1 LFQFL
6 LRLNVCIISWIVLE
20 VVILVMKGQKKYL
33 IKFIPSGKSI
43 KISHGYNLRQAI
55 LDCGIYID
63 SSCGGVGTCGRC
75 RVRIK
80 EGEVNTKK
88 TKLISPAEKEKGYV
102 LSCLSKVESDLIVEI
117 PPQHKV
123 KAKIEKGK
131 FTEIKSKE
139 YLDINREELSKV
151 EIKPWIKKVA
161 IVVEKPSLSYGTSD
175 LFRLKKSIRE
185 NLGIEDCVVP
195 IHIIRK
201 LPLVLREKNWEV
213 TVTVDKENST
223 LIDIQPGK
231 VSSKCYGLSLDIGTT
246 SLVIYL
252 VDLENGKIINSESEY
267 NPQIKFGEDII
278 NRIVYANKK
287 GGLQKLKEVVID
299 SINNMIWKLLFTS
312 HIDADDIVSMMVA
325 GNSTMMHLFYGV
337 PPRYIREEPY
347 VTVAN
352 KFSSSTAKEIGIKH
366 IKNAYVYNIQG
377 VASYLGGDITSGILA
392 TDMYK
397 KKEPAL
403 FLDLGTNGE
412 LVVGNSEWMM
422 GASCSAGPAFE
433 GGGVKCGIR
442 AIDGAIE
449 EVSIDQQTYKCQVGV
464 IGGGKPRGICG
475 SGLID
480 VIGEMY
486 LKGVIDRKGKFN
498 KDIGNKYLRC
508 EENICHYV
516 LVDGKDSANGKDIYI
531 SEVDIDNLIRAKAAI
546 YAGIKTLLEEVDLSV
561 YDLEKIYIAGG
572 LGRHLH
578 VKNTIVIGMLPD
590 VDMNKYFFLGN
601 TSVTGAYLSLLS
613 EDKYKQS
620 SKIAAHITYIEL
632 SVNMKFMDRYVAGLF
647 LPYTDMKDFPSVEES
662 LYSLDNKFKNN
673 KIKK

>member
-1 LFQFL
+1 M
-6 LRLNVCIISWIVLE
+6 ND
-20 VVILVMKGQKKYL
+20 QKKYL
-33 IKFIPSGKSI
+33 IKFTPSGKSI
-43 KISHGYNLRQAI
+43 KISPGYNLKQAI
-55 LDCGIYID
+55 LDSGINID

-75 RVRIK
+75 KVRVK
-80 EGEVNTKK
+80 EGKVNTKK
-88 TKLISPAEKEKGYV
+88 SKFISSKEKENGYV
-102 LSCLSKVESDLIVEI
+102 LSCLSKVESDLIVEV
-117 PPQHKV
+117 PRQK
-123 KAKIEKGK
+123 KAGVKIEKGR
-131 FTEIKSKE
+131 FADIESKI
-139 YLDINREELSKV
+139 YADISKDELASV
-151 EIKPWIKKVA
+151 EIKPWIKKGT

-185 NLGIEDCVVP
+185 NLGIKNCIVP

-201 LPLVLREKNWEV
+201 LPLVLREKDWEV

-223 LIDIQPGK
+223 LIDIQPGRAGK
-231 VSSKCYGLSLDIGTT
+231 KSYGLALDIGTT

-252 VDLENGKIINSESEY
+252 ADLENGKIINSESEY

-278 NRIVYANKK
+278 NRIVYANRK
-287 GGLQKLKEVVID
+287 GGLGKLKEVIID
-299 SINNMIWKLLFTS
+299 SINNLIWRLLFNS
-312 HIDADDIVSMMVA
+312 QVDADSIVSMMVS

-352 KFSSSTAKEIGIKH
+352 KFSSSTAKEVGIKH

-392 TDMYK
+392 TDMYR
-397 KKEPAL
+397 KKELTL

-442 AIDGAIE
+442 AVDGAIE
-449 EVSIDQQTYKCQVGV
+449 KMSIDQKTYKCQAEV
-464 IGGGKPRGICG
+464 IGGGKPGGICG

-480 VIGEMY
+480 VVGEMY

-498 KDIGNKYLRC
+498 KDIGNKYLKC
-508 EENICHYV
+508 VDDDCQYI
-516 LVDGKDSANGKDIYI
+516 LVNGKNSATGEDIYI

-546 YAGIKTLLEEVDLSV
+546 YAGIKTLLEEVDSSIH
-561 YDLEKIYIAGG
+561 DLDKIYIAGG
-572 LGRHLH
+572 LGRHLNIR
-578 VKNTIVIGMLPD
+578 NTVIIGMLPD
-590 VDMNKYFFLGN
+590 VDVGKYFFLGN

-613 EDKYKQS
+613 EDKYRQS
-620 SKIAAHITYIEL
+620 SKIAEHITYIEL

-647 LPYTDMKDFPSVEES
+647 LPYTDMKDFPTVEEC
-662 LYSLDNKFKNN
+662 LYSLDSKL
-673 KIKK
+673 KK

>member
-1 LFQFL
+1 M
-6 LRLNVCIISWIVLE
+6 NS
-20 VVILVMKGQKKYL
+20 QKKYL
-33 IKFIPSGKSI
+33 IRFVPSGKSI
-43 KISHGYNLRQAI
+43 IVSPGYNLKQAI
-55 LDCGIYID
+55 LDSGIDID

-75 RVRIK
+75 RVWIK
-80 EGEVNTKK
+80 EGKVDTKK
-88 TKLISPAEKEKGYV
+88 SKFISSGEREKGYV

-117 PPQHKV
+117 PRRRKAR
-123 KAKIEKGK
+123 AKIVEGR
-131 FTEIKSKE
+131 FTDAESKV
-139 YLDINREELSKV
+139 YVGISKDELSSV
-151 EIKPWIKKVA
+151 EVKPWIKKKT

-185 NLGIEDCVVP
+185 NLDVKNCIVP

-201 LPLVLREKNWEV
+201 LPLALREKNWEV
-213 TVTVDKENST
+213 TVTVDKGNGT
-223 LIDIQPGK
+223 LIDIAPGK
-231 VSSKCYGLSLDIGTT
+231 ASKKSYGLALDIGTT
-246 SLVIYL
+246 SLVMYL
-252 VDLENGKIINSESEY
+252 VDLEDGKIIGSESEY

-278 NRIVYANKK
+278 NRIVYANRK
-287 GGLQKLKEVVID
+287 GGLEKLREVIVD
-299 SINNMIWKLLFTS
+299 SINNLIWRLMFNS
-312 HIDADDIVSMMVA
+312 RIDADSIVSMIVS

-352 KFSSSTAKEIGIKH
+352 QFSSSTAKEIGIKH

-392 TDMYK
+392 TNMYREK
-397 KKEPAL
+397 GLAL

-449 EVSIDQQTYKCQVGV
+449 KVSIDQKTYKCQTEV
-464 IGGGKPRGICG
+464 IGGGRPKGICG

-498 KDIGNKYLRC
+498 KDIGNKYLECVDNDCRY
-508 EENICHYV
+508 I
-516 LVDGKDSANGKDIYI
+516 LVYSKNSATGEDIYI
-531 SEVDIDNLIRAKAAI
+531 SEIDIDNLIRAKAAI

-572 LGRHLH
+572 LGRHLYI
-578 VKNTIVIGMLPD
+578 KNAVVIGMLPD
-590 VDMNKYFFLGN
+590 VNANKYFFMGN

-620 SKIAAHITYIEL
+620 SKIAEHITYIEL

-662 LYSLDNKFKNN
+662 LYSLDNKLKR
-673 KIKK
+673 

>member
-1 LFQFL
+1 M
-6 LRLNVCIISWIVLE
+6 NS
-20 VVILVMKGQKKYL
+20 QKEYL
-33 IKFIPSGKSI
+33 IKFVPSGKSI
-43 KISHGYNLRQAI
+43 KITPGYNLKQAI
-55 LDCGIYID
+55 LDSGIHID

-75 RVRIK
+75 KVRIK
-80 EGEVNTKK
+80 EGKVDTKK
-88 TKLISPAEKEKGYV
+88 SKFISSKEGKEGYV
-102 LSCLSKVESDLIVEI
+102 LSCLSKIESNLVVEVPRQQKVRAKIVEGRFTDM
-117 PPQHKV
+117 QSKV
-123 KAKIEKGK
+123 YAGI
-131 FTEIKSKE
+131 SK
-139 YLDINREELSKV
+139 DELSSV
-151 EIKPWIKKVA
+151 EIKPWIKKET

-185 NLGIEDCVVP
+185 NLDIKNCVVP

-201 LPLVLREKNWEV
+201 LPLVLREKNWEI
-213 TVTVDKENST
+213 TVTIDDENST
-223 LIDIQPGK
+223 LIDVTPGK
-231 VSSKCYGLSLDIGTT
+231 AGKKSYGLALDIGTT
-246 SLVIYL
+246 SLVMYI
-252 VDLENGKIINSESEY
+252 VDLENGKIIGSESEY

-278 NRIVYANKK
+278 NRIIYANKK
-287 GGLQKLKEVVID
+287 GGLEKLREVIVD
-299 SINNMIWKLLFTS
+299 SINNLIWRLMFS
-312 HIDADDIVSMMVA
+312 SSIDADSIVSMMVS

-352 KFSSSTAKEIGIKH
+352 QFSSSTAKEIGIKH

-392 TDMYK
+392 TNMHREK
-397 KKEPAL
+397 GLAL

-449 EVSIDQQTYKCQVGV
+449 KVSIDQKTYKCRTEV
-464 IGGGKPRGICG
+464 IGGGRPKGVCG

-498 KDIGNKYLRC
+498 KDIGNKYLKC
-508 EENICHYV
+508 VDNDCQYI
-516 LVDGKDSANGKDIYI
+516 LVDGKNSATGEEIYI

-572 LGRHLH
+572 LGRHLYI
-578 VKNTIVIGMLPD
+578 KNAVVIGMLPD
-590 VDMNKYFFLGN
+590 VNVNKYFFMGN

-613 EDKYKQS
+613 ENKYKQS
-620 SKIAAHITYIEL
+620 SKIADHITYIEL

-662 LYSLDNKFKNN
+662 LYSLDSKLKR
-673 KIKK
+673 

>member
-1 LFQFL
+1 M
-6 LRLNVCIISWIVLE
+6 NN
-20 VVILVMKGQKKYL
+20 QKKYL
-33 IKFIPSGKSI
+33 IKFIPGGKSI
-43 KISHGYNLRQAI
+43 KVSTDYNLKQAI
-55 LDCGIYID
+55 LDSGINID

-75 RVRIK
+75 KVRVK
-80 EGEVNTKK
+80 EGKVNTKK
-88 TKLISPAEKEKGYV
+88 SKFISSKEKENGYV
-102 LSCLSKVESDLIVEI
+102 LSCLSKVESDLIVEVLR
-117 PPQHKV
+117 QKKV
-123 KAKIEKGK
+123 VVKIEKGR
-131 FTEIKSKE
+131 FADIESKI
-139 YLDINREELSKV
+139 YADISKDELASV
-151 EIKPWIKKVA
+151 EIKPWIKKGT

-185 NLGIEDCVVP
+185 NLGIKNCIVP

-201 LPLVLREKNWEV
+201 LPLVLRERDWEV

-223 LIDIQPGK
+223 LIDIQPGRAGK
-231 VSSKCYGLSLDIGTT
+231 KSYGLALDIGTT

-252 VDLENGKIINSESEY
+252 ADLENGKIINSESEY

-278 NRIVYANKK
+278 NRIVYANRK
-287 GGLQKLKEVVID
+287 GGLGKLKEVIID
-299 SINNMIWKLLFTS
+299 SINNLIWRLLFNS
-312 HIDADDIVSMMVA
+312 QVDADSIVSMMVS

-352 KFSSSTAKEIGIKH
+352 KFSSSTAKEVGIKH

-392 TDMYK
+392 TDMYR
-397 KKEPAL
+397 KKELTL

-442 AIDGAIE
+442 AVDGAIE
-449 EVSIDQQTYKCQVGV
+449 KMSIDQKTYKCQAEV

-480 VIGEMY
+480 VVGEMY

-498 KDIGNKYLRC
+498 KDIGNKYLKCVDDDCRY
-508 EENICHYV
+508 I
-516 LVDGKDSANGKDIYI
+516 LVNGKNSATGEDIYI

-546 YAGIKTLLEEVDLSV
+546 YAGIKTLLEEVDLSI
-561 YDLEKIYIAGG
+561 YDLDKIYIAGG
-572 LGRHLH
+572 LGRHLNIR
-578 VKNTIVIGMLPD
+578 NTVIIGMLPD
-590 VDMNKYFFLGN
+590 VDVGKYFFLGN

-613 EDKYKQS
+613 EDKYRQS
-620 SKIAAHITYIEL
+620 SKIAEHITYIEL

-647 LPYTDMKDFPSVEES
+647 LPYTDMKDFPTVEEC
-662 LYSLDNKFKNN
+662 LYPLDSKL
-673 KIKK
+673 KK